1 MLNKGIVL
9 KWMKDNKLT
18 QRNLA
23 QKLGISP
30 QRINNIFREQKC
42 TIKQAQQIAQL
53 MNVEVEKIYTKV
65 EKEQSQSK
73 EETVA
78 KKIEVKKSVKKEEKK
93 QDNSSKKETEE
104 LDINQLSQ
112 SDKYLLGIIQK
123 QKKINDELNDMI
135 EYLMS
140 KKIY

>member
-1 MLNKGIVL
+1 
-9 KWMKDNKLT
+9 MKDNKLT

-30 QRINNIFREQKC
+30 QRVNNIFRSLKC
-42 TIKQAQQIAQL
+42 SIKQAQQIADL
-53 MNVEVEKIYTKV
+53 MNVEEEKIYTNI
-65 EKEQSQSK
+65 EKEQTSAK
-73 EETVA
+73 EESVA
-78 KKIEVKKSVKKEEKK
+78 KKIEVKKVVKKEEKP
-93 QDNSSKKETEE
+93 QENSTVKAEE
-104 LDINQLSQ
+104 EFDVSQLSQ

-140 KKIY
+140 KRIY